1 MLEELQAA
9 FIQVKMVDTLIAI
22 VGAIILLIIGL
33 ILGRVL
39 GKVVRLVL
47 DKIGVDTMVS
57 KAGVGDTIEKTG
69 WSISKIFDVVI
80 RWFIYIIFIMAAVNV
95 LNVQYL
101 SDFMTALALYFPRL
115 IIAAIILVVGMI
127 LITFAMKW
135 IDETLGSH
143 EILLADIIAPV
154 LKAIMVVIVLV
165 LAMEQLLI
173 NMQIIYTFLVPLA
186 WGIGIG
192 IGVAIGI
199 SVGWGGREAV
209 GEYMHEKLEEEK
221 KEK

>member
-9 FIQVKMVDTLIAI
+9 FIQVKFFDTLMGV

-95 LNVQYL
+95 LNIPYL

-115 IIAAIILVVGMI
+115 IIAAIILIVGMI

-186 WGIGIG
+186 WGLGIG

-221 KEK
+221 KKK

>member
-95 LNVQYL
+95 LNIQYL

-115 IIAAIILVVGMI
+115 IIAAIILIVGMI

-221 KEK
+221 KKK

>member
-95 LNVQYL
+95 LNVHYL

-115 IIAAIILVVGMI
+115 IIAAIILIVGMI

-154 LKAIMVVIVLV
+154 LKAIMVIVVLV
-165 LAMEQLLI
+165 LAT
-173 NMQIIYTFLVPLA
+173 IYSFKA
-186 WGIGIG
+186 
-192 IGVAIGI
+192 
-199 SVGWGGREAV
+199 
-209 GEYMHEKLEEEK
+209 
-221 KEK
+221 

>member
-115 IIAAIILVVGMI
+115 IIAAIILIVGMI

>member
-1 MLEELQAA
+1 MLEELQIAFAKAA
-9 FIQVKMVDTLIAI
+9 FFDTLLAI

-57 KAGVGDTIEKTG
+57 KAGAGDTIEKTG
-69 WSISKIFDVVI
+69 WSISKFFDVVI

-95 LNVQYL
+95 LNIQYL

-127 LITFAMKW
+127 LIRIAMKW
-135 IDETLGSH
+135 IDETLGTH
-143 EILLADIIAPV
+143 KILLADIIAPV
-154 LKAIMVVIVLV
+154 LKVIMVVAVLV

-186 WGIGIG
+186 WGLGIG

-221 KEK
+221 KKK

>member
-9 FIQVKMVDTLIAI
+9 FIQVKMVDTLMGV

-95 LNVQYL
+95 LNIQYL

-115 IIAAIILVVGMI
+115 IIAAIILIVGMI

>member
-115 IIAAIILVVGMI
+115 IIAAIILIVGMI

-135 IDETLGSH
+135 IEETLGSH

-199 SVGWGGREAV
+199 AVGWGGREAV

-221 KEK
+221 KKK

>member
-1 MLEELQAA
+1 MLEELQIA
-9 FIQVKMVDTLIAI
+9 FAKVAFFDTLLAV

-33 ILGRVL
+33 IVGRVV

-47 DKIGVDTMVS
+47 DKIGVDAMVS

-80 RWFIYIIFIMAAVNV
+80 RWFIYIIFIMAAVDV
-95 LNVQYL
+95 LNIQFM
-101 SDFMTALALYFPRL
+101 SDFMNQLALYFPRL
-115 IIAAIILVVGMI
+115 IAAAIILILGMI

-135 IDETLGSH
+135 IEETLGTH
-143 EILLADIIAPV
+143 EVPLADIIAPV
-154 LKAIMVVIVLV
+154 LKAILVVIVLV

-173 NMQIIYTFLVPLA
+173 NMQIIYTFVVPLA

>member
-9 FIQVKMVDTLIAI
+9 FIQVKMVDTLLAI

-115 IIAAIILVVGMI
+115 IIAAIILIVGMI

-154 LKAIMVVIVLV
+154 LKAIMVIVVLV

-199 SVGWGGREAV
+199 AVGWGGRETV

>member
-1 MLEELQAA
+1 MLEELQLAFAKAA
-9 FIQVKMVDTLIAI
+9 FFDTLIAI

-33 ILGRVL
+33 ILGRVV
-39 GKVVRLVL
+39 GKIVRLVL
-47 DKIGVDTMVS
+47 DKIGVDAMVS

-69 WSISKIFDVVI
+69 WSISKFFDVVV
-80 RWFIYIIFIMAAVNV
+80 RWFIYIIFIMAAVDV
-95 LNVQYL
+95 LNIQFMA
-101 SDFMTALALYFPRL
+101 DFMNALALYFPRL
-115 IIAAIILVVGMI
+115 IIAAIILIVGMI
-127 LITFAMKW
+127 LITFATKW
-135 IDETLGSH
+135 IDETLGTRK
-143 EILLADIIAPV
+143 ILLADIIAPV
-154 LKAIMVVIVLV
+154 LKAIMVIIVLV

-192 IGVAIGI
+192 VGVAIGI
-199 SVGWGGREAV
+199 SVGWGGRETV

>member
-1 MLEELQAA
+1 MLEELQTA
-9 FIQVKMVDTLIAI
+9 FIQVKFFDTLMAI

-33 ILGRVL
+33 ILGRVV
-39 GKVVRLVL
+39 GKIVRLVL

-115 IIAAIILVVGMI
+115 IIAAIILIVGMI

-135 IDETLGSH
+135 IEETLGTH
-143 EILLADIIAPV
+143 KILLADIIAPV
-154 LKAIMVVIVLV
+154 LKAIMVIVVLV

-209 GEYMHEKLEEEK
+209 GEYMREKLEEEK

>member
-9 FIQVKMVDTLIAI
+9 FIQVKFFDTLMGV

-33 ILGRVL
+33 IVGRVV
-39 GKVVRLVL
+39 GKVVRVVL
-47 DKIGVDTMVS
+47 DKIGVDTIVN

-69 WSISKIFDVVI
+69 WSISKFFDVVI
-80 RWFIYIIFIMAAVNV
+80 RWFIYIIFIMAAVDV
-95 LNVQYL
+95 LNIQFM
-101 SDFMTALALYFPRL
+101 SDFMNQLAIFFPRL
-115 IIAAIILVVGMI
+115 IVAAIVLIVGMI
-127 LITFAMKW
+127 LITIAMKW
-135 IDETLGSH
+135 IDETLGTH
-143 EILLADIIAPV
+143 EVPLADIIAPV

-173 NMQIIYTFLVPLA
+173 NMQIIYTFVVPLA

-192 IGVAIGI
+192 VGVAIGI
-199 SVGWGGREAV
+199 SVGWGCREAV
-209 GEYMHEKLEEEK
+209 GEYMHEKLEEGK